1 MTVTIENEFDPKER
15 DEILSFD
22 YRKTAEDVLG
32 GFLDAT
38 ECPFESEVNVLLT
51 GEEEIREINREQR
64 GIDSVTDVLSF
75 PLHEYETPAG
85 FDELDDDSFDDFDP
99 ESGELLLGD
108 IVLCLPRIREQA
120 AAFGH
125 STRRE
130 YAFLIAHSLLH
141 LVGFDHMTPEDEERM
156 TDMQNAILD
165 SLGITR
171 DAG

>member
-1 MTVTIENEFDPKER
+1 MGQFRVMR
-15 DEILSFD
+15 
-22 YRKTAEDVLG
+22 
-32 GFLDAT
+32 AT
-38 ECPFESEVNVLLT
+38 ELWQQT
-51 GEEEIREINREQR
+51 GAYYVRIQGMARQHSITLREE
-64 GIDSVTDVLSF
+64 
-75 PLHEYETPAG
+75 
-85 FDELDDDSFDDFDP
+85 FDELDEDSFDDFDP

-108 IVLCLPRIREQA
+108 IVLCLPKIREQA

-141 LVGFDHMTPEDEERM
+141 LVGFDHMSPEDEVEM
-156 TDMQNAILD
+156 TDMQNTILD

>member
-1 MTVTIENEFDPKER
+1 M
-15 DEILSFD
+15 
-22 YRKTAEDVLG
+22 
-32 GFLDAT
+32 T

-85 FDELDDDSFDDFDP
+85 FDELDDESFDDFDP

-141 LVGFDHMTPEDEERM
+141 LVGFDHMSPEDEERM

>member
-1 MTVTIENEFDPKER
+1 MTVTIENEFDPKET

-22 YRKTAEDVLG
+22 YRQTAADVLD
-32 GFLDAT
+32 GFLDVT

-85 FDELDDDSFDDFDP
+85 FDELDDESFDDFDP

-141 LVGFDHMTPEDEERM
+141 LVGFDHMSPEDEERM